1 MSDNTS
7 IARPYA
13 KAVFEHALES
23 QTLSDWSAWLAKL
36 DGVASSPDFQGFV
49 QNPRTTVAQHAE
61 ALVSIMKALLNI
73 NQIDQALPDVLG
85 AFIHV
90 LADNKRIL
98 VLSELHAQ
106 FEALRA
112 DEENRICVRVSSF
125 SPLDEMQ
132 QARLAERLSK
142 RLKRAVTLDLTVD
155 PALLGGAVICANDWV
170 IDASVKGQLD
180 KLGADLVG
188 SLRG

>member
-36 DGVASSPDFQGFV
+36 DDVASNPAFQGFIL
-49 QNPRTTVAQHAE
+49 NPKTTVEQHVE
-61 ALVSIMKALLNI
+61 ALVSVMEALLNVK
-73 NQIDQALPDVLG
+73 QSLPDVLS
-85 AFIHV
+85 ALIQV

-98 VLSELHAQ
+98 VLSDMKAQ

-125 SPLDEMQ
+125 SPLDEKQ
-132 QARLAERLSK
+132 QARLTERLSE
-142 RLKRAVTLDLTVD
+142 RLKRDVTLDLTVE

>member
-1 MSDNTS
+1 MSDCTS

-13 KAVFEHALES
+13 KAVFLHALES
-23 QTLSDWSAWLAKL
+23 QTLSEWSVWLTQL
-36 DGVASSPDFQGFV
+36 DAVVSCPDFQGFI
-49 QNPRTTVAQHAE
+49 QNPETTCDQHAE
-61 ALVSIMKALLNI
+61 ALASIMQALLSTEK
-73 NQIDQALPDVLG
+73 ALPDVLH
-85 AFIHV
+85 AFVQV
-90 LADNKRIL
+90 LAHNKRIL
-98 VLSELHAQ
+98 VLSEIHTQ

-112 DEENRICVRVSSF
+112 DEENRICVRVRSF
-125 SPLDEMQ
+125 TPLAEKQ
-132 QARLAERLSK
+132 QARLAERLSA
-142 RLKRAVTLDLTVD
+142 RLKREVTLDLTVD

>member
-23 QTLSDWSAWLAKL
+23 QALSDWSAWLAKL
-36 DGVASSPDFQGFV
+36 DNVASSPDFQGFV
-49 QNPRTTVAQHAE
+49 QNPKTTVAQHAE
-61 ALVSIMKALLNI
+61 ALIAIMKALLN
-73 NQIDQALPDVLG
+73 IDQALPDVLG

-98 VLSELHAQ
+98 VLPELHAQ

-125 SPLDEMQ
+125 SPLDEAQ
-132 QARLAERLSK
+132 QARLAVRLSE
-142 RLKRAVTLDLTVD
+142 RLKREVTLDLTVE

>member
-1 MSDNTS
+1 MSDSTS

-23 QTLSDWSAWLAKL
+23 QSLSDWSAWLAKL
-36 DGVASSPDFQGFV
+36 DDVASCPDFQGFV
-49 QNPRTTVAQHAE
+49 LNPKTTVEQHAE
-61 ALVSIMKALLNI
+61 ALISVMHALLKVK
-73 NQIDQALPDVLG
+73 QSLPDVLS
-85 AFIHV
+85 ALIHV
-90 LADNKRIL
+90 LADNKRVL
-98 VLSELHAQ
+98 VLSEIHAQ

-125 SPLDEMQ
+125 SPLDEKQ
-132 QARLAERLSK
+132 KTRLAERLSE
-142 RLKRAVTLDLTVD
+142 RLKRSVTLDLTID

>member
-1 MSDNTS
+1 MSDSTS

-13 KAVFEHALES
+13 KAVFEHALEG

-36 DGVASSPDFQGFV
+36 DDVASCPDFQCFV
-49 QNPRTTVAQHAE
+49 RNPKTTVEQHAE
-61 ALVSIMKALLNI
+61 ALISIMQALL
-73 NQIDQALPDVLG
+73 DSKKAWPEVLDAL
-85 AFIHV
+85 IHV
-90 LADNKRIL
+90 LADNKRVL
-98 VLSELHAQ
+98 VLSEIHAQ

-125 SPLDEMQ
+125 SPLDEAQ
-132 QARLAERLSK
+132 QARLVERLSE
-142 RLKRAVTLDLTVD
+142 RLKREVTLDLTID
-155 PALLGGAVICANDWV
+155 PALIGGAVICANDWV

-180 KLGADLVG
+180 KLGADMVG

>member
-1 MSDNTS
+1 MSDRTS

-23 QTLSDWSAWLAKL
+23 QTLSEWSVWLTQL
-36 DGVASSPDFQGFV
+36 DSVVSNPDFQSFV
-49 QNPRTTVAQHAE
+49 SNPKTTSEQHAE
-61 ALVSIMKALLNI
+61 ALVAVMQALL
-73 NQIDQALPDVLG
+73 DAKKALPDVLN

-90 LADNKRIL
+90 LAQNKRIL
-98 VLSELHAQ
+98 VLSDICIQ

-125 SPLDEMQ
+125 SPLDEKQ
-132 QARLAERLSK
+132 QARLAERLSE
-142 RLKRAVTLDLTVD
+142 RLKREVTLDLTVD
-155 PALLGGAVICANDWV
+155 PTLLGGAVICANDWV

>member
-36 DGVASSPDFQGFV
+36 DDVVSHPEFQSFV
-49 QNPRTTVAQHAE
+49 RNPKTTVAQHAD
-61 ALVSIMKALLNI
+61 ALVSIMKALLNVK
-73 NQIDQALPDVLG
+73 QDLPDVLN

-98 VLSELHAQ
+98 VLSELYAQ
-106 FEALRA
+106 YEALRA
-112 DEENRICVRVSSF
+112 DEENRITVRVSSF
-125 SPLDEMQ
+125 SPLDESQ

-142 RLKRAVTLDLTVD
+142 RLKREVALDLTVD

>member
-1 MSDNTS
+1 MSDRTS
-7 IARPYA
+7 LARPYA
-13 KAVFEHALES
+13 KAVFEHALENH
-23 QTLSDWSAWLAKL
+23 TLSEWSAWLSQFDA
-36 DGVASSPDFQGFV
+36 VVSCPDFQSFV
-49 QNPRTTVAQHAE
+49 LNPETTCEQHAE
-61 ALVSIMKALLNI
+61 ALVSVMSALLSI
-73 NQIDQALPDVLG
+73 EKALPDALD
-85 AFIHV
+85 AFIQV
-90 LADNKRIL
+90 LAQNKRVLIL
-98 VLSELHAQ
+98 SDICAQ

-125 SPLDEMQ
+125 SPLAEKQ
-132 QARLAERLSK
+132 QARLAERLSE
-142 RLKRAVTLDLTVD
+142 RLKREVTLDLTVD